1 MAKANKIKIKWTQ
14 QKCMTVVLCAKGYP
28 GSYIKDM
35 EIKNLNKS
43 NFKYNSNV
51 IHAGTKIK
59 KNKIVSIGGRVL
71 NVVSLGKD
79 FKSIRKKIHKILK
92 LINWKYGFYRKD
104 IGRRVIK

>member
-1 MAKANKIKIKWTQ
+1 MIQPA
-14 QKCMTVVLCAKGYP
+14 
-28 GSYIKDM
+28 
-35 EIKNLNKS
+35 
-43 NFKYNSNV
+43 
-51 IHAGTKIK
+51 K

-104 IGRRVIK
+104 ISRRVIK